1 MRALLQ
7 SENNVFSFEEVREKN
22 QQLEELKNKRL
33 IAMRAGLRRE
43 AEGIAGE
50 IVRLE
55 TELGCDELPRLE
67 REITETWI
75 NYESAKKS
83 KSEIQA
89 RRENEQ
95 IKLTDLQKK
104 QVEIEDEIKRL
115 KLLVYE
121 LDNQAMGWG
130 SNMER
135 AKQRAIDLED
145 QYDTKSAQF
154 LDKKVK
160 F

>member
-1 MRALLQ
+1 MRTLLQ
-7 SENNVFSFEEVREKN
+7 SENKVFSFEEMKEKN
-22 QQLEELKNKRL
+22 QQLEDLKTKRL
-33 IAMRAGLRRE
+33 VAMRAGLRRE

-50 IVRLE
+50 IVKLE

-67 REITETWI
+67 QEITEAWVS
-75 NYESAKKS
+75 YESAKKS
-83 KSEIQA
+83 KSEVQTQ
-89 RRENEQ
+89 RENEQ
-95 IKLTDLQKK
+95 NKLVDLQKK
-104 QVEIEDEIKRL
+104 QAEIEEEIKRL

-130 SNMER
+130 TNMER
-135 AKQRAIDLED
+135 AKQRAIELED
-145 QYDTKSAQF
+145 KYDTKSAQF